1 MSFSSLAIR
10 VFGGYTRRK
19 KYTALQ
25 ENLRKARLLSS
36 ADAYAAMA
44 MLSAVLACIPGAMLG
59 FFIARVFQLGL
70 PLMLMLIVLFSA
82 MFAAMTYQ
90 LILSYP
96 SMVASERGRKIDA
109 ALPHTTGFM
118 HALSRSGVAITDIFR
133 ELSTRPDVGEI
144 QKEAQNFRRDV
155 EYLGH
160 DPLTALRDL
169 AHTTPSKKFKG
180 FIDVLASIIET
191 GGETTPYFSTK
202 CIEFQNVLKE
212 ENKKTIASLEV
223 LAELYVILIA
233 FLPLL
238 FLAIFLFIG
247 FMPGQSV
254 DIRLLQVLAYGWIPM
269 GSIAFALMVSTSSPM
284 RIGGKARVL
293 KLPPPYKSVPLIK
306 GDKVDITLLQRL
318 RGALW
323 QARVKRFLSNPFR
336 EFVQTPSYVL
346 FFSGPATVIYLFFT
360 PIKTVTLFIAFSI
373 AFIPY
378 IIAYEFRSKK
388 KSQIERALPDFL
400 KSLSSASRSGLTL
413 PRAIAVTSTAELGP
427 LTTEVRRAR
436 ADTQW
441 GASASE
447 ALGRME
453 QKVAVSDVAARTIT
467 LIRKASEAEE
477 NVSDVVD
484 IALNDVE
491 VRQTVAK
498 ERGTAMFVYKL
509 IIIIT
514 FAVFLVTVYFI
525 VSSYLSL
532 PVGTTEIGGAT
543 VSGVNPSTVKL
554 LFYHVL
560 LLQGL
565 FGGLVAGQMGG
576 GDMKS
581 GLKLSIAMCIITI
594 LVFEFVLMPMGPRP
608 ITPPE

>member
-10 VFGGYTRRK
+10 VFGGYTRKK

-36 ADAYAAMA
+36 ADTYVAMA

-59 FFIARVFQLGL
+59 FLIARVFHLGL
-70 PLMLMLIVLFSA
+70 PLMLMLIALFPA

-90 LILSYP
+90 LVLSYP
-96 SMVASERGRKIDA
+96 SIVASERGRKIDA

-118 HALSRSGVAITDIFR
+118 HALSRSGVAVADIFR

-144 QKEAQNFRRDV
+144 QREAQNFRRDV

-169 AHTTPSKKFKG
+169 ARTTPSKKFKG

-191 GGETTPYFSTK
+191 GGEITPYFSTK

-212 ENKKTIASLEV
+212 ENKKTIASLEL

-254 DIRLLQVLAYGWIPM
+254 DIRLLQVLAYGWIPV
-269 GSIAFALMVSTSSPM
+269 GSIAFAIIVSTTSPM
-284 RIGGKARVL
+284 RIGRKARVL
-293 KLPPPYKSVPLIK
+293 KLPPPYKAVPLMK
-306 GDKVDITLLQRL
+306 GDKTDVALLQRL

-323 QARVKRFLSNPFR
+323 QTKVKRFLSNPFR

-360 PIKTVTLFIAFSI
+360 PIKTATLFIAFSI

-378 IIAYEFRSKK
+378 IIAYEFRSRRG
-388 KSQIERALPDFL
+388 SQIERALPDFL

-427 LTTEVRRAR
+427 LTTAVRRAR

-453 QKVAVSDVAARTIT
+453 QRVAVSDVAARTIT

-477 NVSDVVD
+477 DVSDVVN

-491 VRQTVAK
+491 VKQTIAK

-509 IIIIT
+509 IIIVT

-532 PVGTTEIGGAT
+532 PVGVTEIGGAKI
-543 VSGVNPSTVKL
+543 SGIDPSAVKL

-565 FGGLVAGQMGG
+565 FGGIVAGQMGS

-608 ITPPE
+608 ITPPD

>member
-1 MSFSSLAIR
+1 
-10 VFGGYTRRK
+10 
-19 KYTALQ
+19 
-25 ENLRKARLLSS
+25 
-36 ADAYAAMA
+36 
-44 MLSAVLACIPGAMLG
+44 
-59 FFIARVFQLGL
+59 
-70 PLMLMLIVLFSA
+70 MLMLIALFPA
-82 MFAAMTYQ
+82 MFATVTYQ

-118 HALSRSGVAITDIFR
+118 HALSRSGVTIANIFR
-133 ELSTRPDVGEI
+133 ELSIRPDVGEI

-169 AHTTPSKKFKG
+169 ARTTPSKKFKG
-180 FIDVLASIIET
+180 FIDVLVSIIET

-212 ENKKTIASLEV
+212 ENKKTIASLEL

-238 FLAIFLFIG
+238 FIAIFLFIG

-254 DIRLLQVLAYGWIPM
+254 DIRFLQVLAYGWIPM
-269 GSIAFALMVSTSSPM
+269 GSIAFAIIVSTTSPM
-284 RIGGKARVL
+284 RIGKARVL
-293 KLPPPYKSVPLIK
+293 ELPLPYKSVPLMK
-306 GDKVDITLLQRL
+306 GDKMDTALLRRL
-318 RGALW
+318 RGAFW
-323 QARVKRFLSNPFR
+323 QMKVKRFLSNPFR
-336 EFVQTPSYVL
+336 AFVQTPSYVL

-360 PIKTVTLFIAFSI
+360 PIKTATLFIAFSI

-378 IIAYEFRSKK
+378 IIAYEFRSRKG
-388 KSQIERALPDFL
+388 SQIERALPDFL

-413 PRAIAVTSTAELGP
+413 PRAIAVTSTAEFGP
-427 LTTEVRRAR
+427 LTTEIRRTR

-447 ALGRME
+447 GLGRME
-453 QKVAVSDVAARTIT
+453 QRVAVSDVAARTIT

-477 NVSDVVD
+477 DVSDVVD

-491 VRQTVAK
+491 VKQTVAK
-498 ERGTAMFVYKL
+498 ERSMAMFVYKL
-509 IIIIT
+509 IIIVT

-532 PVGTTEIGGAT
+532 PVGVTEIGEAKI
-543 VSGVNPSTVKL
+543 SGVNPSDVKL
-554 LFYHVL
+554 LFYRVL
-560 LLQGL
+560 LLQGM
-565 FGGLVAGQMGG
+565 FSGLIAGQMGG
-576 GDMKS
+576 GDMRS
-581 GLKLSIAMCIITI
+581 GLKLSIAMCVITI
-594 LVFEFVLMPMGPRP
+594 LMFEFVLMPMGPRP